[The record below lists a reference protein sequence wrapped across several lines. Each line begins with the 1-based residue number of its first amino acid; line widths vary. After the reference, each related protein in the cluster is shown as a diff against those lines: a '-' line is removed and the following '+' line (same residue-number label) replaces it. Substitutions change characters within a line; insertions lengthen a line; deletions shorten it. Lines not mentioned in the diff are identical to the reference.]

1 MKRELESEQ
10 IIQNKVNAF
19 NRLSHMKKIFIKKK
33 SKCKLRAGI
42 CDQKEDTC
50 GKKLISYKKGPAD
63 KTVKMNPYSYL
74 VSNIM
79 GLFSG

>member
-19 NRLSHMKKIFIKKK
+19 NHLSHLKKILIKEKG
-33 SKCKLRAGI
+33 KCKLGAGI

-50 GKKLISYKKGPAD
+50 GKKLVSHKKGPAG
-63 KTVKMNPYSYL
+63 KTVKMSSYSYL

-79 GLFSG
+79 GLFSS